1 MQASNTPDAK
11 VDSHV
16 SFLSLPRVGEGM
28 SQTSEHQSSI
38 LLESKSASIGELI
51 VPSARA
57 DFRESYKINTQKNS
71 LSIFLNSTSGLS
83 DPSAIASFTL
93 QEGRLTFS
101 WGSSDQDRARVIDTL
116 RDSVLTIQDTASS
129 RRYVLLRNPGVV
141 RKNDAFSLTQ
151 DGTGAPNPNSKK
163 KREVNFPWVSNPGE
177 WKDGK
182 LELFIRRWK
191 VTSWLSENGEP
202 IPITSGEHGSPGE
215 PISEDIIPGEVRLVL
230 KLDSTNKATVKVVLE
245 FLKPDPKSNRQERDR
260 LIAAFLDSN
269 DPEGKGGTVPATPVD
284 RNKSIQGRLRKI
296 EETLQRDAEA
306 VLPGASKDQS
316 KRSLQ
321 IASALKDLKDR
332 RGDDAKRKEEFKEL
346 EDRFGALDEAK
357 KKWEINQK
365 EDCLHYACRSQ
376 LCLVISLKA
385 DSSTVIDVAK
395 IGNW

>member
-16 SFLSLPRVGEGM
+16 SFLSLPRVAEGM
-28 SQTSEHQSSI
+28 SQTSEHKSSI

-71 LSIFLNSTSGLS
+71 LSIFLNSTSSLF

-93 QEGRLTFS
+93 QEGRLRFS
-101 WGSSDQDRARVIDTL
+101 WGSSDQDRARVIETL
-116 RDSVLTIQDTASS
+116 RDSVLTIQDTVLG
-129 RRYVLLRNPGVV
+129 RQYVLLRDPGIEGKIDPFSLIPPGPGVPSSKP
-141 RKNDAFSLTQ
+141 RKRT
-151 DGTGAPNPNSKK
+151 
-163 KREVNFPWVSNPGE
+163 KREVDFHWASRPGE
-177 WKDGK
+177 LKDAK

-191 VTSWLSENGEP
+191 VTSWLSTDGEP
-202 IPITSGEHGSPGE
+202 VPITFGERGSPGE
-215 PISEDIIPGEVRLVL
+215 PISEDIIPGEVKFML
-230 KLDSTNKATVKVVLE
+230 KLDSTNKANVKVVLE
-245 FLKPDPKSNRQERDR
+245 FLKPDPNPNRQERDR
-260 LIAAFLDSN
+260 LIAAFLDSK
-269 DPEGKGGTVPATPVD
+269 DPEGKGGTVPASPVD

-296 EETLQRDAEA
+296 EETLQRDAEP

-316 KRSLQ
+316 
-321 IASALKDLKDR
+321 
-332 RGDDAKRKEEFKEL
+332 
-346 EDRFGALDEAK
+346 RFGALDEAK